1 MSASPSLGRSEA
13 LSPATP
19 SVGGG
24 PPAQWI
30 GVDLSRAHDPRRT
43 GVLVPLL
50 ALALLAALGIAALRI
65 DLIRTRYAVAAVLE
79 EEQALLE
86 EQRALLVRRRQL
98 RDPVELAKQ
107 AQARGFR
114 PPARAYALPDPVDRT
129 RSASPSS
136 SPLPPVAA
144 APADRSAPALE
155 SSPDEASP

>member
-1 MSASPSLGRSEA
+1 MSASPSLGSGQA
-13 LSPATP
+13 LSSAAPTAVGP
-19 SVGGG
+19 SR
-24 PPAQWI
+24 AQWI
-30 GVDLSRAHDPRRT
+30 GVDLSSAHDPRRT

-50 ALALLAALGIAALRI
+50 ALALITALGVAALRI

-79 EEQALLE
+79 EEQSLLE

-114 PPARAYALPDPVDRT
+114 PPARAYSLPDPVVRT
-129 RSASPSS
+129 PSASPSS
-136 SPLPPVAA
+136 SLLPPVAA

-155 SSPDEASP
+155 SSPDEATP